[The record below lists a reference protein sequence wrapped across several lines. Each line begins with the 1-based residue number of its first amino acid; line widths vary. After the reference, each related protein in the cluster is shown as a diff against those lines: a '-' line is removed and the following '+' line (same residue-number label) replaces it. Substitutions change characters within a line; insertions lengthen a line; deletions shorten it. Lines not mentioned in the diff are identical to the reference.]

1 MALPKVEIELNQAGR
16 GTVHV
21 DGVPL
26 HMGSYA
32 IHVDSSV
39 DNGPP
44 RVAIEMH
51 AGLTLKLDAQVALL
65 LVDLGAREQLV
76 KECVDEV
83 VRRVERLAEM
93 RRELRGDL

>member
-1 MALPKVEIELNQAGR
+1 MPLPKVEIALNQTGH

-26 HMGSYA
+26 HMGSYS
-32 IHVDSSV
+32 IRVDSTV
-39 DNGPP
+39 GELPTVEID
-44 RVAIEMH
+44 MH

-65 LVDLGAREQLV
+65 LVDLGAREKLM

>member
-1 MALPKVEIELNQAGR
+1 MPLPKVEIALNQTGH

-39 DNGPP
+39 GDGPP
-44 RVAIEMH
+44 RVEIEMH
-51 AGLTLKLDAQVALL
+51 AGLTLKLDAQVALM
-65 LVDLGAREQLV
+65 LVDLEVREKLIKHVAAEVLLRLDARA
-76 KECVDEV
+76 K
-83 VRRVERLAEM
+83 
-93 RRELRGDL
+93 LRGDL